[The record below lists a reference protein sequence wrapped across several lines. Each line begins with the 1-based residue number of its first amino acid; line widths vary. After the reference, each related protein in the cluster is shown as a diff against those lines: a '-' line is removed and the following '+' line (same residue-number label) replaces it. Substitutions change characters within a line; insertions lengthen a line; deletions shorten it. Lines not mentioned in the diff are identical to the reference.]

1 VLALLQRN
9 REKESNAHTNKKG
22 GYCGKSYLSVPLTC
36 INLSENHV
44 EESGNSREIE
54 GEYGERCIKKAMS
67 EQTVVGRSYLIYV

>member
-1 VLALLQRN
+1 MSLTVTRRECFHTLLSPIVLALLQRN

-44 EESGNSREIE
+44 EESRN
-54 GEYGERCIKKAMS
+54 CS
-67 EQTVVGRSYLIYV
+67 ETEEDVVKGA